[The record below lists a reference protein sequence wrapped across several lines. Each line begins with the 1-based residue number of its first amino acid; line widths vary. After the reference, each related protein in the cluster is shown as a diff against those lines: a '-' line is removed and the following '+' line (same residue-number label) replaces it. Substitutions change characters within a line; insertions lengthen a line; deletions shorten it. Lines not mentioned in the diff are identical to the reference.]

1 MSNDQEA
8 SVSNIE
14 LAADYKGTLGG
25 AVLRHT
31 IIFFVIMFIWE
42 MANRTGFSNP
52 LLLPRPTDIVASI
65 WKIYVTQGNVWYHPV
80 SYTHLRA
87 HETPEHRVCR
97 LVR

>member
-14 LAADYKGTLGG
+14 LNSQYTGTLGG

-31 IIFFVIMFIWE
+31 LIFFVIMFIWE

-52 LLLPRPTDIVASI
+52 LL
-65 WKIYVTQGNVWYHPV
+65 
-80 SYTHLRA
+80 
-87 HETPEHRVCR
+87 TPKTY
-97 LVR
+97 